1 MIRFCRRSL
10 FATVTNA
17 VIVGLSLIATG
28 PIHAQSDQSAS
39 TRSLEGAWWVTVTLY
54 DCTTGAKRPPF
65 TSMLLF
71 SRGGTLSETTANP
84 GFLPGQRSTGFGT
97 WAQAEGGTYV
107 ASDTAFIEFTGGTF
121 QQGTQRLAHSITLGD
136 ADHFSDQAVVQ
147 FFNASGTLIMQGCA
161 SASAARLR

>member
-17 VIVGLSLIATG
+17 VIVGLSLIAST
-28 PIHAQSDQSAS
+28 PVHAQSEQSAS
-39 TRSLEGAWWVTVTLY
+39 ARSLEGAWWVTVTLY
-54 DCTTGAKRPPF
+54 DCATGAKRPPF

-97 WAQAEGGTYV
+97 WAQSGDGTYV
-107 ASDTAFIEFTGGTF
+107 ASDIAFIVFTGGPF
-121 QQGTQRLAHSITLGD
+121 QQGTQRLAHSISLSD
-136 ADHFSDQAVVQ
+136 ADHFSDKAVVQ
-147 FFNASGTLIMQGCA
+147 FFNASGALIMQGCA
-161 SASAARLR
+161 SASAARLP